1 MCVTRCVSL
10 LGVTAGDRLARHDS
24 IARRV
29 HDSMFCSHLGEV
41 SERQDRCTQRF
52 EALRGSRDTSR
63 VLRRRVKMIGEGL
76 FFGWFGCE

>member
-1 MCVTRCVSL
+1 MLCSL
-10 LGVTAGDRLARHDS
+10 LD
-24 IARRV
+24 
-29 HDSMFCSHLGEV
+29 EV

-52 EALRGSRDTSR
+52 EALRGFHDIIR